1 MERSQV
7 TNPQNVPAQ
16 VERLENTQEMNA
28 ELPREILR
36 EVASNLKALSRILP
50 YTEYAA
56 IVRRIA
62 EVRWR
67 CELGLELAATRGN
80 EMGDDSVSR
89 PDVALVRR

>member
-7 TNPQNVPAQ
+7 TKPPNVPPQ
-16 VERLENTQEMNA
+16 VERLENTQELNA

-36 EVASNLKALSRILP
+36 EVASNLKSLARILP
-50 YTEYAA
+50 YTEYAE

-67 CELGLELAATRGN
+67 CELLELTA
-80 EMGDDSVSR
+80 SSSSS
-89 PDVALVRR
+89 ALPERVGET